1 MVWPKPEYVFD
12 KGGAAVSQ
20 SEAAVQYAQALKAGQ
35 KTYKECVL
43 SGRYPYLQILDE
55 ILQDSMVAGNVDLG
69 VINIPSDQIVGTK
82 GEGRR
87 RAFAADFMPLLS
99 PDSEFAAKWIEL
111 CAAHLGDEG
120 IRDPIRCYEY
130 MGRFYVQEGN
140 KRVSVFKSFGSPTVP
155 GYVTRVI
162 PAYSEDEAV
171 VIYYEFMDFY
181 RLSGMYQVYFSRRGS
196 FAKLQAALG
205 YDPDHVW
212 TEDERRRFQSAF
224 HYFKEAFTKLG
235 GKKLGITTADAL
247 LVWLD
252 FYPIGSIKELTVP
265 EISKTLSTIW
275 SDLKVKTQAEPIE
288 VSTDAEDTPSK
299 GILTRI
305 FGSVFL
311 PNHLNVAFINR
322 PDPIHSNW
330 IAAHDL
336 GRRTM
341 EQAMSREV
349 SVRSYNLCPEDD
361 VDAVMEQAVED
372 GAQVL
377 FATTAPLISACRK
390 LAAKH
395 PEVKVLNCSVSMPY
409 PGVRTYYSRI
419 YEGKFITGAIAGA
432 MTRSDRI
439 GYIASSPIFGVPAGI
454 NAFALGARLTNPN
467 ARISLAWS
475 CSSEDPISGLL
486 EQGVDIISNR
496 DIPTPNQPQGSWGL
510 CSVEQGRTLKPLAS
524 PYWDWGNFY
533 IRLVSSILHG
543 GWEALDYKNSGK
555 AVNYWWGMRSGTVGL
570 KLADDL
576 PDGVRSLANI
586 LCQGIID
593 GTFAVFHRKYRS
605 QDGSVVS
612 DGNRWLSPEDV
623 LNMDWLCDCV
633 DGSIPAY
640 DELLPMSR
648 SIVRLQGVY
657 RDKLPPEK
665 EGPTL

>member
-1 MVWPKPEYVFD
+1 M
-12 KGGAAVSQ
+12 SQ
-20 SEAAVQYAQALKAGQ
+20 SEATVQYAQALKAGQ
-35 KTYKECVL
+35 KTYRECVL
-43 SGRYPYLQILDE
+43 AGRYPYLQILDE
-55 ILQDSMVAGNVDLG
+55 ILNDSMVAGNVDLG

-87 RAFAADFMPLLS
+87 TAFAADFMPLLS
-99 PDSEFAAKWIEL
+99 PDSEFAMKWTEL
-111 CAAHLGDEG
+111 CAAHLSDEG

-140 KRVSVFKSFGSPTVP
+140 KRVSVLKSFRSPTIP

-162 PAYSEDEAV
+162 PAYSDDEAI

-181 RLSGMYQVYFSRRGS
+181 RLSGVYQVYFSRRGG

-205 YDPDHVW
+205 FDPDHVW

-224 HYFKEAFTKLG
+224 HYFKDAFNKLG
-235 GKKLGITTADAL
+235 GKKLPITPADAL

-252 FYPIGSIKELTVP
+252 FYPINSLKELSVP
-265 EISKTLSTIW
+265 EIGKNLSAVW
-275 SDLKVKTQAEPIE
+275 SDVKSKALAAPIE
-288 VSTDAEDTPSK
+288 VSTDDTEEAPSK
-299 GILTRI
+299 GILNRI

-311 PNHLNVAFINR
+311 PNHLDVAFINR

-330 IAAHDL
+330 IAGHDL
-336 GRRTM
+336 GRRTL

-349 SVRSYNLCPEDD
+349 TVKSYNLEPDSD
-361 VDAVMEQAVED
+361 VDAVMEQAAED
-372 GAQVL
+372 GAQVI
-377 FATTAPLISACRK
+377 FATTAPLIGACRK

-395 PEVKVLNCSVSMPY
+395 PDIKVLNCSVAMPY
-409 PGVRTYYSRI
+409 TGVRTYYSRI

-432 MTRSDRI
+432 MTKTDRI
-439 GYIASSPIFGVPAGI
+439 GYIASNPIYGVPAGI
-454 NAFALGARLTNPN
+454 NAFALGARLTNPD
-467 ARISLAWS
+467 ARVCLAWS
-475 CSSEDPISGLL
+475 CSSENPISELL
-486 EQGVDIISNR
+486 EQGVDLISNR
-496 DIPTPNQPQGSWGL
+496 DIPTPKQPQGSWGL
-510 CSVEQGRTLKPLAS
+510 CMVEPGRTMRPLAS

-570 KLADDL
+570 KLSDDL

-593 GTFAVFHRKYRS
+593 GTFTVFHRKYRS
-605 QDGSVVS
+605 QDGSVES

-623 LNMDWLCDCV
+623 LHMDWLCDCV
-633 DGSIPAY
+633 DGCISSY
-640 DELLPMSR
+640 EELLPMSR
-648 SIVRLQGVY
+648 SIVKLQGVY
-657 RDKLPPEK
+657 RDKLPPDK
-665 EGPTL
+665 EGTLL

>member
-1 MVWPKPEYVFD
+1 MVRQYEFFE
-12 KGGAAVSQ
+12 GGGTLSQ
-20 SEAAVQYAQALKAGQ
+20 SEATVQYAQALKAGQ
-35 KTYKECVL
+35 KTYRECVL
-43 SGRYPYLQILDE
+43 AGRYPYLQILDE
-55 ILQDSMVAGNVDLG
+55 ILNDSMVAGVVDLG
-69 VINIPSDQIVGTK
+69 IINIPSDQIVGTK

-87 RAFAADFMPLLS
+87 TAFAADFMPLLA
-99 PDSEFAAKWIEL
+99 PDSEFAMKWTEL
-111 CAAHLGDEG
+111 CAAHLSDEG
-120 IRDPIRCYEY
+120 IRDPVRCYEY

-140 KRVSVFKSFGSPTVP
+140 KRVSVLKSFRSPSVP

-162 PAYSEDEAV
+162 PAYSDDEAV

-181 RLSGMYQVYFSRRGS
+181 RLSGLYQVYFSHRGG

-205 YDPDHVW
+205 FDPDHVW

-224 HYFKEAFTKLG
+224 HYFRDAFNKLG
-235 GKKLGITTADAL
+235 GKKLPITPADAL

-252 FYPIGSIKELTVP
+252 FYPITSLKELSVQ
-265 EISKTLSTIW
+265 EIGKNLSAVW
-275 SDLKVKTQAEPIE
+275 SDVKSKAQAAPIE
-288 VSTDAEDTPSK
+288 VSTDDPEEAPSK
-299 GILTRI
+299 GILNRI

-330 IAAHDL
+330 IAGHDL
-336 GRRTM
+336 GRRTL

-349 SVRSYNLCPEDD
+349 SVSTYNLEPDSD
-361 VDAVMEQAVED
+361 VDAVMEQAAED
-372 GAQVL
+372 GAEVI

-395 PEVKVLNCSVSMPY
+395 PDIKVLNCSVAMPY

-432 MTRSDRI
+432 MTKADRI
-439 GYIASSPIFGVPAGI
+439 GFIASNPIFGVPAGI
-454 NAFALGARLTNPN
+454 NAFALGAQLTNPN
-467 ARISLAWS
+467 ARVCLAWS
-475 CSSEDPISGLL
+475 SVSEDPVTELL

-510 CSVEQGRTLKPLAS
+510 CAVTPGRVLKPLAS

-533 IRLVSSILHG
+533 IRLVSSIMHG

-570 KLADDL
+570 KLDDEL

-586 LCQGIID
+586 LCRGLID
-593 GTFAVFHRKYRS
+593 GALTVFHRKYRS
-605 QDGSVVS
+605 QDGAVVS

-623 LNMDWLCDCV
+623 LHMDWLCDCV

-665 EGPTL
+665 EGTLL

>member
-1 MVWPKPEYVFD
+1 MVRQYEFFE
-12 KGGAAVSQ
+12 GGGTLSQ
-20 SEAAVQYAQALKAGQ
+20 SEATAQYAQALKAGQ
-35 KTYKECVL
+35 KTYRECVL
-43 SGRYPYLQILDE
+43 AGRYPYLQILDE
-55 ILQDSMVAGNVDLG
+55 ILNDSMVAGVVDLG
-69 VINIPSDQIVGTK
+69 IINIPSDQIVGTK

-87 RAFAADFMPLLS
+87 TAFAADFMPLLA
-99 PDSEFAAKWIEL
+99 PDSEFAMKWTEL
-111 CAAHLGDEG
+111 CAAHLSDEG
-120 IRDPIRCYEY
+120 IRDPVRCYEY

-140 KRVSVFKSFGSPTVP
+140 KRVSVLKSFRSPSVP

-162 PAYSEDEAV
+162 PAYSDDEAV

-181 RLSGMYQVYFSRRGS
+181 RLSGLYQVYFSHRGG

-205 YDPDHVW
+205 FDPDHVW

-224 HYFKEAFTKLG
+224 HYFRDAFNKLG
-235 GKKLGITTADAL
+235 GKKLPITPADAL

-252 FYPIGSIKELTVP
+252 FYPITSLKELSVQ
-265 EISKTLSTIW
+265 EIGKNLSAVW
-275 SDLKVKTQAEPIE
+275 SDVKSKAQAAPIE
-288 VSTDAEDTPSK
+288 VSTDDPEEAPSK
-299 GILTRI
+299 GILNRI

-330 IAAHDL
+330 IAGHDL
-336 GRRTM
+336 GRRTL

-349 SVRSYNLCPEDD
+349 SVSTYNLEPDSD
-361 VDAVMEQAVED
+361 VDAVMEQAAED
-372 GAQVL
+372 GAEVI

-395 PEVKVLNCSVSMPY
+395 PDIKVLNCSVAMPY

-432 MTRSDRI
+432 MTKADRI
-439 GYIASSPIFGVPAGI
+439 GFIASNPIFGVPAGI
-454 NAFALGARLTNPN
+454 NAFALGAQLTNPN
-467 ARISLAWS
+467 ARVCLAWS
-475 CSSEDPISGLL
+475 SVSEDPVTELL

-510 CSVEQGRTLKPLAS
+510 CAVTPGRVLKPLAS

-533 IRLVSSILHG
+533 IRLVSSIMHG

-570 KLADDL
+570 KLDDEL

-586 LCQGIID
+586 LCRGLID
-593 GTFAVFHRKYRS
+593 GAFTVFHRKYRS
-605 QDGSVVS
+605 QDGAVVS

-623 LNMDWLCDCV
+623 LHMDWLCDCV

-665 EGPTL
+665 EGTLL

>member
-1 MVWPKPEYVFD
+1 MN
-12 KGGAAVSQ
+12 Q
-20 SEAAVQYAQALKAGQ
+20 SEATIQYAQALKAGQ

-43 SGRYPYLQILDE
+43 TGRYPYLQILDE
-55 ILQDSMVAGNVDLG
+55 ILDDSMVAGVVDLG

-87 RAFAADFMPLLS
+87 TAFAADFMPLLS
-99 PDSEFAAKWIEL
+99 ADSEFAAKWTEL
-111 CAAHLGDEG
+111 CAAHLSDEG
-120 IRDPIRCYEY
+120 IRDPVRCYEY

-140 KRVSVFKSFGSPTVP
+140 KRVSVLKSFRAPSVP

-162 PAYSEDEAV
+162 PAYSDDEAV
-171 VIYYEFMDFY
+171 VIYYEFLDFY
-181 RLSGMYQVYFSRRGS
+181 RLSGIYQVYFSRRGS

-205 YDPDHVW
+205 FDPDHVW

-224 HYFKEAFTKLG
+224 HYFKDAFYKLG
-235 GKKLGITTADAL
+235 GKKLPITVADAL
-247 LVWLD
+247 LVWLSY
-252 FYPIGSIKELTVP
+252 YPIGSIKELTVP
-265 EISKTLSTIW
+265 EITKTLSAIW
-275 SDLKVKTQAEPIE
+275 SDLKAKTQGEPIE
-288 VSTDAEDTPSK
+288 VSTDDAEEAPSK
-299 GILTRI
+299 GILNRI

-330 IAAHDL
+330 ISGHDL
-336 GRRTM
+336 GRRTL
-341 EQAMSREV
+341 EAAMSREIT
-349 SVRSYNLCPEDD
+349 VRSYNLEPDSD
-361 VDAVMEQAVED
+361 VDAVMEQAAED
-372 GAQVL
+372 GAQVV

-390 LAAKH
+390 LAARH
-395 PEVKVLNCSVSMPY
+395 PEIKVLNCSVAMPY

-432 MTRSDRI
+432 MTKSDRI
-439 GYIASSPIFGVPAGI
+439 GYIASNPIFGVPAGI

-467 ARISLAWS
+467 ARVSLAWS
-475 CSSEDPISGLL
+475 CVSEDPISGLL

-496 DIPTPNQPQGSWGL
+496 DIPTPRQPQGSWGL
-510 CSVEQGRTLKPLAS
+510 CAVEPGRTLRPLAS

-593 GTFAVFHRKYRS
+593 GTFTVFHRKYRS
-605 QDGSVVS
+605 QDGSIES

-623 LNMDWLCDCV
+623 LHMDWLCDCV

-657 RDKLPPEK
+657 REKLPPEK
-665 EGPTL
+665 EGPLL

>member
-1 MVWPKPEYVFD
+1 M
-12 KGGAAVSQ
+12 SQ

-35 KTYKECVL
+35 KTYKEYVL
-43 SGRYPYLQILDE
+43 AGRYPYLQILDE
-55 ILQDSMVAGNVDLG
+55 ILNDSMVAGNVDLG

-87 RAFAADFMPLLS
+87 TAFAADFMPLLA
-99 PDSEFAAKWIEL
+99 PDSEFAMKWTEL
-111 CAAHLGDEG
+111 CAAHLSDEG

-140 KRVSVFKSFGSPTVP
+140 KRVSVLKSFRSPTIP

-162 PAYSEDEAV
+162 PAYSDDEAV

-181 RLSGMYQVYFSRRGS
+181 RLSGVYQVYFSHRGG

-205 YDPDHVW
+205 FDPDHVW

-224 HYFKEAFTKLG
+224 YYFKDAFNKLG
-235 GKKLGITTADAL
+235 GKKLPITTADAL

-252 FYPIGSIKELTVP
+252 FYPINSLKELSVP
-265 EISKTLSTIW
+265 EIGKNLSAVW
-275 SDLKVKTQAEPIE
+275 SDVKAKALAEPIA
-288 VSTDAEDTPSK
+288 VNIDDEDEAPSK
-299 GILTRI
+299 GILNRI

-330 IAAHDL
+330 IAGHDL

-349 SVRSYNLCPEDD
+349 TVQSYNLEPDSD
-361 VDAVMEQAVED
+361 VDAVMEQAAED
-372 GAQVL
+372 GAQVI
-377 FATTAPLISACRK
+377 FATTAPLITACRK

-395 PEVKVLNCSVSMPY
+395 PDIKVLNCSVAMPY
-409 PGVRTYYSRI
+409 TGVRTYYSRI

-432 MTRSDRI
+432 MTKTGRI
-439 GYIASSPIFGVPAGI
+439 GYIASNPIYGVPAGI
-454 NAFALGARLTNPN
+454 NAFALGARLTNPD
-467 ARISLAWS
+467 ARVSLAWS
-475 CSSEDPISGLL
+475 CASEDPISELL
-486 EQGVDIISNR
+486 EQGVDLISNR
-496 DIPTPNQPQGSWGL
+496 DIPTPNQNQGSWGL
-510 CSVEQGRTLKPLAS
+510 CSVEPGRVLKPLAS

-533 IRLVSSILHG
+533 IRLVTSILHG

-593 GTFAVFHRKYRS
+593 GTFTVFHRKYSS
-605 QDGSVVS
+605 QDGSVIS

-623 LNMDWLCDCV
+623 LHMDWLCDCV
-633 DGSIPAY
+633 DGSIPSY

-648 SIVRLQGVY
+648 SIVKLQGVY

-665 EGPTL
+665 EGSLL

>member
-1 MVWPKPEYVFD
+1 M
-12 KGGAAVSQ
+12 SQ
-20 SEAAVQYAQALKAGQ
+20 SEATVQYAQALKAGQ

-275 SDLKVKTQAEPIE
+275 PPTSG
-288 VSTDAEDTPSK
+288 ST
-299 GILTRI
+299 LT
-305 FGSVFL
+305 G
-311 PNHLNVAFINR
+311 
-322 PDPIHSNW
+322 
-330 IAAHDL
+330 
-336 GRRTM
+336 
-341 EQAMSREV
+341 
-349 SVRSYNLCPEDD
+349 
-361 VDAVMEQAVED
+361 
-372 GAQVL
+372 
-377 FATTAPLISACRK
+377 
-390 LAAKH
+390 
-395 PEVKVLNCSVSMPY
+395 
-409 PGVRTYYSRI
+409 
-419 YEGKFITGAIAGA
+419 
-432 MTRSDRI
+432 
-439 GYIASSPIFGVPAGI
+439 
-454 NAFALGARLTNPN
+454 
-467 ARISLAWS
+467 
-475 CSSEDPISGLL
+475 
-486 EQGVDIISNR
+486 
-496 DIPTPNQPQGSWGL
+496 
-510 CSVEQGRTLKPLAS
+510 
-524 PYWDWGNFY
+524 
-533 IRLVSSILHG
+533 
-543 GWEALDYKNSGK
+543 
-555 AVNYWWGMRSGTVGL
+555 
-570 KLADDL
+570 
-576 PDGVRSLANI
+576 
-586 LCQGIID
+586 
-593 GTFAVFHRKYRS
+593 
-605 QDGSVVS
+605 
-612 DGNRWLSPEDV
+612 
-623 LNMDWLCDCV
+623 
-633 DGSIPAY
+633 
-640 DELLPMSR
+640 
-648 SIVRLQGVY
+648 
-657 RDKLPPEK
+657 
-665 EGPTL
+665 

>member
-1 MVWPKPEYVFD
+1 M
-12 KGGAAVSQ
+12 SQ
-20 SEAAVQYAQALKAGQ
+20 SEATVQYAQALKAGQ
-35 KTYKECVL
+35 KTYRECVL

-55 ILQDSMVAGNVDLG
+55 ILDDSMVAGVVDLG

-87 RAFAADFMPLLS
+87 TAFAADFMPLLG
-99 PDSEFAAKWIEL
+99 PDTEFAFKWIEL
-111 CAAHLGDEG
+111 CAAHLSDEG

-140 KRVSVFKSFGSPTVP
+140 KRVSVLKSFGAPSVP

-162 PAYSEDEAV
+162 PVYSDDEAV
-171 VIYYEFMDFY
+171 AIYYEFMDFY
-181 RLSGMYQVYFSRRGS
+181 RLSGVYQVYFSHRGG
-196 FAKLQAALG
+196 FAKLQADLG

-212 TEDERRRFQSAF
+212 TEEERRRFQSAF
-224 HYFKEAFTKLG
+224 HFFKEAFIKLG
-235 GKKLGITTADAL
+235 GKKLGITVADAL

-252 FYPIGSIKELTVP
+252 FYPIGTIKVLSVA
-265 EISKTLSTIW
+265 EISKTLSAIW
-275 SDLKVKTQAEPIE
+275 SDLKAKTQAEPIE
-288 VSTDAEDTPSK
+288 VSIDDSEKAPSK
-299 GILTRI
+299 GILNRI

-311 PNHLNVAFINR
+311 PNHISVAFINR
-322 PDPIHSNW
+322 PDPVHSNW
-330 IAAHDL
+330 IAGHDL

-349 SVRSYNLCPEDD
+349 TVRVYNLEPDSD
-361 VDAVMEQAVED
+361 VDAVMEQAVDE
-372 GAQVL
+372 GAQVI

-395 PEVKVLNCSVSMPY
+395 PEVKVLNCSVAMPY

-432 MTRSDRI
+432 MTKCDNI

-454 NAFALGARLTNPN
+454 NAFALGAKLTNPR

-475 CSSEDPISGLL
+475 CVSEDPISELL
-486 EQGVDIISNR
+486 GRGVDLISNR
-496 DIPTPNQPQGSWGL
+496 DIPTPQQPQGSWGL
-510 CSVEQGRTLKPLAS
+510 CAVEPGRVLRPLAS

-570 KLADDL
+570 KLTDDL

-586 LCQGIID
+586 LCEGIID
-593 GTFAVFHRKYRS
+593 GTFTVFHRKYRS
-605 QDGSVVS
+605 QDGSVES

-623 LNMDWLCDCV
+623 LHMDWLCDCV
-633 DGSIPAY
+633 DGSIPSY
-640 DELLPMSR
+640 DQLLPMAR

-657 RDKLPPEK
+657 RDALPPEK
-665 EGPTL
+665 EEVKL